1 MTAGRQ
7 EGRVYMLLD
16 SGNNPLAKGSLE
28 NALTDP
34 NLRVE
39 VLDNK
44 ADEVAEHAIINLV
57 AMRSA
62 DQSFQCQML
71 RQRGDTVILKIISKL
86 DRNVRRN
93 LRVPVKFDSF
103 LYPITGQW
111 RGRRAVQTTD
121 LSSGGVAFRGAPG
134 LEMNEEMEVIVPAM
148 EGPLILRCEI
158 LRIQDLEDGNVFYA
172 TKFVDLCEDE
182 EVAVREAVF
191 FLQLEN
197 RDLHTAETGR

>member
-1 MTAGRQ
+1 MTAAKQ

-16 SGNNPLAKGSLE
+16 SGNNPLAQGRLE
-28 NALTDP
+28 NAPSDP
-34 NLRVE
+34 SLRVE
-39 VLDNK
+39 VLDGK
-44 ADEVAEHAIINLV
+44 ADEVAAHETIHMV
-57 AMRSA
+57 AMRNV
-62 DQSFQCQML
+62 DQSFQCQVL
-71 RQRGDTVILKIISKL
+71 RQRGDKVVLKVVSRL
-86 DRNVRRN
+86 DQNVRRN
-93 LRVPVKFDSF
+93 LRVPVRFDSF
-103 LYPITGQW
+103 LYPLTGRW
-111 RGRRAVQTTD
+111 RGRRAVQTVD

-191 FLQLEN
+191 FMQLEN